1 MQSTQARNKG
11 CVRSL
16 HMLCDV
22 LHENATTSGAR
33 YGLQTVKTCVPIS
46 SGPLFMFLSANLLW
60 SAQKSRTF
68 DPFDS
73 KAPRW
78 LPIFSPFGLPMTLAK
93 SRAATN
99 CIPFRPHAEPWRH
112 ISWNSMKLHV
122 STEKRLVYRVYP
134 RLFRVPMCSIPGP
147 CHTTSESSSQSMGKH
162 CSHSCRSGPAKR
174 RSGERDDKYWQISPD
189 KCPEF
194 IGLQTDSDFIG
205 ILDLGIRKTWSGI
218 RPSNTFSR
226 DAQRHGR
233 TSKHDKLAQQHTAT
247 TNTRSSCGVRAPIW
261 SKNFAFVS
269 KPMTRILTGCG
280 PHIRVFLRVLFFCT
294 ASEFS
299 TGPLG
304 SQQFQALIVT
314 WQRDSSSQGQWILP
328 VIDRCAWDRMR
339 PNGTEWDRI
348 WLCCIQVTAG
358 DSILLGHKP
367 WAKIS
372 LRDVE
377 WNIVAVRNISYST
390 VFALASEKVLCI
402 ASRALNFCCALHAKN
417 SLDQLWAWHVAW
429 LELVKLLYCVQLISF
444 GSMYA
449 DSQTESDR
457 SFTCFF

>member
-33 YGLQTVKTCVPIS
+33 YGLQTVQTCVPIS

-174 RSGERDDKYWQISPD
+174 RSGEAEKEMTNIDKFHRTNVRNSLDFRLIQTSSEFWILESEKRGVAFGEQHFLQRRSAPWQDLKAWQTGTATYSNY
-189 KCPEF
+189 KHKEF
-194 IGLQTDSDFIG
+194 VWSSCSNLIEEFRFCQQTNDQNTHRLWTSHQSFFESCFFAQRLSSQ
-205 ILDLGIRKTWSGI
+205 LDLWVVNNS
-218 RPSNTFSR
+218 RPWLWR
-226 DAQRHGR
+226 DN
-233 TSKHDKLAQQHTAT
+233 AT
-247 TNTRSSCGVRAPIW
+247 PVP
-261 SKNFAFVS
+261 K
-269 KPMTRILTGCG
+269 
-280 PHIRVFLRVLFFCT
+280 
-294 ASEFS
+294 ASEFYPS
-299 TGPLG
+299 
-304 SQQFQALIVT
+304 
-314 WQRDSSSQGQWILP
+314 
-328 VIDRCAWDRMR
+328 
-339 PNGTEWDRI
+339 
-348 WLCCIQVTAG
+348 
-358 DSILLGHKP
+358 
-367 WAKIS
+367 
-372 LRDVE
+372 
-377 WNIVAVRNISYST
+377 
-390 VFALASEKVLCI
+390 
-402 ASRALNFCCALHAKN
+402 
-417 SLDQLWAWHVAW
+417 
-429 LELVKLLYCVQLISF
+429 
-444 GSMYA
+444 
-449 DSQTESDR
+449 
-457 SFTCFF
+457 